1 MKKIQF
7 AALLLALLCVLNAP
21 FSTAHAQ
28 GTAFSY
34 QGLLTTGNGPA
45 NGTYDLTFTLFN
57 TNATGSAVS
66 ATVTNTAA
74 SVSNGLFTV
83 AVDFGSAPFKLGQ
96 PLWLEIGARTNGA
109 AAFSTLAPRQ
119 AVLSTPIATYA
130 ESANATNLTGTIVS
144 ANLPNG
150 LGGSGDSA
158 SGLNATVSGGSGN
171 QVDAASSYSTIGAG
185 NANSIANTLY
195 ATIGG
200 GNQNVMNNTAGF
212 GTIGGG
218 NGNFIANT
226 LDGTIAGGFHNTITN
241 GATFAAVG
249 GGNGNAIGGGF
260 DSVIGGGFQ
269 NFVNASFATVPGG
282 ANNSAVANYSFAAGD
297 QAQAV
302 NAGAFV
308 WADSQG
314 VNFSSTNNNSFNV
327 RAQGG
332 ARFVTSGAGLTVDGP
347 VTATSFAGNG
357 SGLTALNAASLTTGT
372 VADGLLSANVALR
385 NATNNF
391 TAGQNTFTGNVGI
404 GLSVPP
410 GAPLDVF
417 GTMRVANSA
426 GQFSYVGFPAGSSQT
441 AILGQFL
448 TSDTNY
454 PQLRFSRLMGGN
466 LMDIGQDGNGNF
478 GVFGNT
484 VERLTV
490 QAAGNVGIGTTTP
503 AYPLD
508 VNGSSHVSGTIRMG
522 SETGTS
528 QAPTITGI
536 VVRRINSTSS
546 ATNQIVARTDLMTLE
561 RDGTAGGF
569 LVRFQS
575 NNDNPVVA
583 GTAIDQNGNATNVF
597 KVYFASHVLVDQ
609 IFTEAQNVGYF
620 RLSFG
625 DPYTS
630 DHMTEV
636 VLTRFV
642 GGGNDTANWVG
653 TVTSTY
659 NQ

>member
-1 MKKIQF
+1 MKNKLF
-7 AALLLALLCVLNAP
+7 ALLALVLSCAINSP
-21 FSTAHAQ
+21 FSTARAQ

-34 QGLLTTGNGPA
+34 QGRLNTASGPA
-45 NGTYDLTFTLFN
+45 NGRYDLTFMLFN
-57 TNATGSAVS
+57 TNARGILISGP
-66 ATVTNTAA
+66 VTNSPV

-83 AVDFGSAPFKLGQ
+83 AVDLGSAPFTPGQ
-96 PLWLEIGARTNGA
+96 RLWLEIGARTNGA

-185 NANSIANTLY
+185 NANSIANSLY

-200 GNQNVMNNTAGF
+200 GNQNTINNVGGF

-347 VTATSFAGNG
+347 VTATIFTGSG
-357 SGLTALNAASLTTGT
+357 SGLTALNGSQLTSGT
-372 VADGLLSANVALR
+372 VPDARLSANVLVV
-385 NATNNF
+385 NANN
-391 TAGQNTFTGNVGI
+391 NLVVN
-404 GLSVPP
+404 P
-410 GAPLDVF
+410 GAGNAMDSTATYSTLA
-417 GTMRVANSA
+417 GGLANS
-426 GQFSYVGFPAGSSQT
+426 
-441 AILGQFL
+441 I
-448 TSDTNY
+448 
-454 PQLRFSRLMGGN
+454 
-466 LMDIGQDGNGNF
+466 
-478 GVFGNT
+478 
-484 VERLTV
+484 
-490 QAAGNVGIGTTTP
+490 
-503 AYPLD
+503 
-508 VNGSSHVSGTIRMG
+508 
-522 SETGTS
+522 
-528 QAPTITGI
+528 
-536 VVRRINSTSS
+536 
-546 ATNQIVARTDLMTLE
+546 
-561 RDGTAGGF
+561 
-569 LVRFQS
+569 QS
-575 NNDNPVVA
+575 NA
-583 GTAIDQNGNATNVF
+583 
-597 KVYFASHVLVDQ
+597 Y
-609 IFTEAQNVGYF
+609 
-620 RLSFG
+620 RSF
-625 DPYTS
+625 
-630 DHMTEV
+630 
-636 VLTRFV
+636 L
-642 GGGNDTANWVG
+642 GGGSGNSIQTG
-653 TVTSTY
+653 
-659 NQ
+659 